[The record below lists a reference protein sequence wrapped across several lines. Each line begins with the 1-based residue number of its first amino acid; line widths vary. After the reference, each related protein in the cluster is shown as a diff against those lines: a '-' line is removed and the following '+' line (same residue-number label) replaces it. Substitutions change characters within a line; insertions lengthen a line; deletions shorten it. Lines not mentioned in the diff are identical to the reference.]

1 MSMDDGDFYGSLPV
15 LDDFAEA
22 VRPANYRPLPDD
34 WAVGFTD
41 VIGSTQAFAAGRYK
55 AVNFVGVG
63 AIAAV
68 ANALNRRAFPFV
80 FGGDGVSLAVS
91 DADAPAVATALTA
104 MAVFAQAEF
113 QLDLRVAMVPLREIR
128 AAGRDVRVARFAASE
143 HCVYAM
149 FAGGGLTW
157 FEGQAKRG
165 EYALPPASSDARPD
179 LSGLSCRWGVAPA
192 KHGLVL
198 SVIVAPRFDDP
209 RFSELVA
216 EVVCMVLAGAEGGRP
231 ITVASLGIKAP
242 GPAIALEASA
252 IKASGASGA
261 KARLQAA
268 ANYLLG
274 VLFHTFELK
283 AGGFDAALYAADVA
297 ANADFRKFDDGLRM
311 TLDCSAVF
319 ADALEARLA
328 ATEDFA
334 DCGVFRQKAA
344 QITCFVPS
352 ITDRGH
358 VHFVDGADGGYTM
371 AATAMK
377 ARRLLKAQAAA

>member
-1 MSMDDGDFYGSLPV
+1 MSMDDRDFYASVPV

-22 VRPANYRPLPDD
+22 VRPRNYRPLPDG

-41 VIGSTQAFAAGRYK
+41 VVGSTQAVAAGRYK
-55 AVNFVGVG
+55 AVNFVGAG

-68 ANALNRRAFPFV
+68 ANALNRGAFPFV
-80 FGGDGVSLAVS
+80 FGGDGANLAVS
-91 DADAPAVATALTA
+91 SEDASAAAKALAA
-104 MAVFAQAEF
+104 MAAFARAEL
-113 QLDLRVAMVPLREIR
+113 QLELRVALIPVREIR

-157 FEGQAKRG
+157 FAREAKQGR
-165 EYALPPASSDARPD
+165 YALPAASSDARPD
-179 LSGLSCRWGVAPA
+179 LSGLSCRWGVASA
-192 KHGLVL
+192 RRGLVL
-198 SVIVAPRFDDP
+198 SVIIAPRADDP
-209 RFSELVA
+209 RFSALVA
-216 EVVCMVLAGAEGGRP
+216 EVVGMALAGGETGRP
-231 ITVASLGIKAP
+231 ITIASLGIKAP

-252 IKASGASGA
+252 IRASGASRA
-261 KARLQAA
+261 KARLQAT
-268 ANYLLG
+268 ANYLTG
-274 VLFHTFELK
+274 ATFHSFKLK
-283 AGGFDAALYAADVA
+283 AGGFDAALYAADVV

-311 TLDCSAVF
+311 TLDCSKGF

-328 ATEDFA
+328 TAEDFA
-334 DCGVFRQKAA
+334 DWGVFRQKAA

-352 ITDRGH
+352 IAERGH

-377 ARRLLKAQAAA
+377 ARRLLKAPAAA